1 MTLISGRALYYDELN
16 EDTNTKLTSSEEED
30 FKSQLSNILN
40 DNDDDIDDNNDLSFD
55 SYEEKKFHQRQ
66 ISSDSQDSNTVS
78 PHTREAIMDILQKA
92 FDQGWR
98 PNLKH
103 YIPATRFGRHRR

>member
-1 MTLISGRALYYDELN
+1 MFVCLEGQDLKLNLSDLINDE
-16 EDTNTKLTSSEEED
+16 
-30 FKSQLSNILN
+30 N
-40 DNDDDIDDNNDLSFD
+40 DENDDDSVRDNQSFD
-55 SYEEKKFHQRQ
+55 SYEENEFHERSIFSTSRPSHT
-66 ISSDSQDSNTVS
+66 ISA
-78 PHTREAIMDILQKA
+78 HTRQAIIDILQKA